1 MKIRTQFSWL
11 ISMLIVIPITCIISL
26 PLYHFFSSPQR
37 YLMKGYREIRTLG
50 YLDLSENDWDAMR
63 DEIKKIPPNVQV
75 AVYCDFQI
83 IISNI
88 PELRPGTSLLPTEL
102 FSFIKESSSDYD
114 YQFHSPEMNSGK
126 RRTSVSSYLMIS
138 RAKVPGRR
146 ATYRNRLYVSAFIV
160 FALFEVTIITIV
172 IQLSRTIYSSISM
185 LEKNTQKIADGELD
199 IQLEQPK
206 LKREANEITSLS
218 ESLDRMR
225 IALKDNQERRTKF
238 IMGISHD
245 LRTPVALIKGY
256 TEAITDGVVTDM
268 DSVKKSLA
276 IVETKADQ
284 LESMINDLINYMKLN
299 TTEWQQS
306 LEISPLKPLLR
317 DFADSAM
324 ATGDVYNRRISAIV
338 DIADDIQVPM
348 DKNLVNRALENI
360 FSNAVRY
367 SKDGDAISIKC
378 TQETDFVIISIS
390 DSGVGISEKDLE
402 HIFDIFYRSSTSRRE
417 QGLGI
422 GLSVVKTII
431 ETHGWKVDVDSELGK
446 GTSFFITVP
455 LKNLQIPRS

>member
-1 MKIRTQFSWL
+1 MKIRTQFSLL
-11 ISMLIVIPITCIISL
+11 ISLLIVIPVTCVISL

-37 YLMKGYREIRTLG
+37 YLMKGYREIRALG
-50 YLDLSENDWDAMR
+50 YLDLSENDWEAMR

-88 PELRPGTSLLPTEL
+88 PELKQGTVLLPTEL
-102 FSFIKESSSDYD
+102 FAFINESSSIYD
-114 YQFHSPEMNSGK
+114 YQIHSPEMNAVNRK
-126 RRTSVSSYLMIS
+126 TSSSSYLMIS
-138 RAKVPGRR
+138 RAKVPDRKSGLRR
-146 ATYRNRLYVSAFIV
+146 RRFYIPAFILL
-160 FALFEVTIITIV
+160 AIFETAVITLI
-172 IQLSRTIYSSISM
+172 IQLSRTIFNSITM
-185 LEKNTQKIADGELD
+185 LEANTQKIADGELD

-206 LKREANEITSLS
+206 LQREANEITSLS

-225 IALKDNQERRTKF
+225 VALKDNQERRTKF

-256 TEAITDGVVTDM
+256 AEAITDGVVTDM
-268 DSVKKSLA
+268 GSIMKSLA
-276 IVETKADQ
+276 IVQTKADQ
-284 LESMINDLINYMKLN
+284 LENMINDLINYMKLN
-299 TTEWQQS
+299 TTEWQQN
-306 LEISPLKPLLR
+306 LEICPLKPLLK
-317 DFADSAM
+317 DFTDSAI
-324 ATGDVYNRRISAIV
+324 ATGDVYNRKISASV

-367 SKDGDAISIKC
+367 SKDGDSISIKC
-378 TQETDFVIISIS
+378 TQEPDFVIISIS
-390 DSGVGISEKDLE
+390 DNGVGIDEKDLE

-431 ETHGWKVDVDSELGK
+431 ETHGWKIDVDSELGK
-446 GTSFFITVP
+446 GTSFFISVP
-455 LKNLQIPRS
+455 LGRSGKPV